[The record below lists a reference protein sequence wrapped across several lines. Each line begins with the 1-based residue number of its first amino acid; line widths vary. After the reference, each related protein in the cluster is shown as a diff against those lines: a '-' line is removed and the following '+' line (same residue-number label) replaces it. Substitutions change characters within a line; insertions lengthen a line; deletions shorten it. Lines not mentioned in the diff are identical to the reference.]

1 MYLNCEITNKI
12 SHHAHQ
18 VYNILTKT
26 PRQTPHCDKNHTIP
40 PSEYVNSCYKVYIN
54 KTVAG
59 KTLELQNTFLTT
71 YRVPMSVI
79 KTFVRT
85 YQNFLT

>member
-1 MYLNCEITNKI
+1 MYLNSEITTTI
-12 SHHAHQ
+12 SHRAHQ
-18 VYNILTKT
+18 VHNILTKT

-59 KTLELQNTFLTT
+59 KTLELAKFL
-71 YRVPMSVI
+71 
-79 KTFVRT
+79 
-85 YQNFLT
+85 

>member
-1 MYLNCEITNKI
+1 MYLNFEITNKI
-12 SHHAHQ
+12 SHHAHR
-18 VYNILTKT
+18 VHNILTKT

-59 KTLELQNTFLTT
+59 TMFRAAKT
-71 YRVPMSVI
+71 SVNNLSSI
-79 KTFVRT
+79 NGK
-85 YQNFLT
+85 QINADKQ